1 MGQERTVKPHQGLRC
16 TALVLLLTSGCVETG
31 NRREELKPF
40 DDGHYCMDLAHDC
53 SLCGGKTL
61 DSPCDSCF
69 KYKALCK

>member
-1 MGQERTVKPHQGLRC
+1 MRGLRRES
-16 TALVLLLTSGCVETG
+16 LSKMVLLPLQLASCIETG
-31 NRREELKPF
+31 NRRQELKPF

-61 DSPCDSCF
+61 DSPCESCF

>member
-1 MGQERTVKPHQGLRC
+1 MSVRQRLPQYVGIVL
-16 TALVLLLTSGCVETG
+16 LLLLLTSSCVETG
-31 NRREELKPF
+31 SRREELKPF